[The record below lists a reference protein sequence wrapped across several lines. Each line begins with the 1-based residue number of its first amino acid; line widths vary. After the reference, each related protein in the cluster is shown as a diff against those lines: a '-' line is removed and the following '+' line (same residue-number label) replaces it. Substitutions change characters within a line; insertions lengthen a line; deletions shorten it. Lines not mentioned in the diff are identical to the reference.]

1 MTPPPSS
8 NFQTLNETF
17 VPSVTTW
24 RSGSTFLGEILASHP
39 DTFYHFEPLAFNDR
53 SGQRLQVRSGTL
65 AEQSISTLRSLLR
78 CNYSSLGKTGKHQQ
92 PHQV

>member
-8 NFQTLNETF
+8 NFQTLNEPF

-53 SGQRLQVRSGTL
+53 SGERLQVRSGTL

-78 CNYSSLGKTGKHQQ
+78 CNYSSLGKTEKHQQ